1 MYIDYHNKQN
11 RDGVKDENGKKG
23 KWMIGLINRTRTKL
37 WIQEIANRKKKT
49 IQEAL
54 KPLFKKHT
62 SYTIFTD
69 ALASYT
75 HLKHE
80 HDHFVMNKK
89 WGFARNSYRW
99 CLDDEKPS
107 VLRVH
112 VNTIENCWMLLRKVL
127 SLRSAY
133 TIVYMSS
140 GFISIRTTG

>member
-1 MYIDYHNKQN
+1 
-11 RDGVKDENGKKG
+11 
-23 KWMIGLINRTRTKL
+23 L

-75 HLKHE
+75 HLKHK

-99 CLDDEKPS
+99 CLDNEKPS
-107 VLRVH
+107 VIRVH
-112 VNTIENCWMLLRKVL
+112 VNTIENCWMLLRKIL
-127 SLRSAY
+127 RLRSAY
-133 TIVYMSS
+133 TNPDYIMYSVHE
-140 GFISIRTTG
+140 FIFYFNQNNWLDLLR